1 MVRRAV
7 SVLAILAAAAQ
18 AQDWIALPAAQWL
31 EVTGLPFPARSWV
44 VEGGVLKALPDNAD
58 GMQDLR
64 TTAIYRNFEFEFE
77 WKLEKG
83 ANSGVKYLIQKTD
96 RWRKKDATG
105 FQARARGLEYQLIDD
120 EINPDAKNG
129 PTRGTGALY
138 SILPPTRKVPPAIG
152 SWHASRIV
160 VAGGNVQHWLD
171 GAKVLEFELSQPEV
185 NAALRKMRGASDIVL
200 ESPISLQNHGGGV
213 QFRNLRVQRLP

>member
-1 MVRRAV
+1 MRRAV
-7 SVLAILAAAAQ
+7 SVLAILAAAVQ
-18 AQDWIALPAAQWL
+18 AQEWIALPAGQWQ
-31 EVTGLPFPARSWV
+31 EVTGLPFPARSWM
-44 VEGGVLKALPDNAD
+44 VEGDVLKALPDNTD

-64 TTAIYRNFEFEFE
+64 TPATYRNFEFEFQ
-77 WKLEKG
+77 WKLDNG

-96 RWRKKDATG
+96 RWRRKDTTG

-129 PTRGTGALY
+129 PSRGTGALY
-138 SILPPTRKVPPAIG
+138 SILPPARKAPPVAG

-160 VAGGNVQHWLD
+160 VADGKVQHWLD
-171 GAKVLEFELSQPEV
+171 GARVLEFELSHPDV
-185 NAALRKMRGASDIVL
+185 NAALKKMRGAGDIAL

-213 QFRNLRVQRLP
+213 QFRNLRVRRLP